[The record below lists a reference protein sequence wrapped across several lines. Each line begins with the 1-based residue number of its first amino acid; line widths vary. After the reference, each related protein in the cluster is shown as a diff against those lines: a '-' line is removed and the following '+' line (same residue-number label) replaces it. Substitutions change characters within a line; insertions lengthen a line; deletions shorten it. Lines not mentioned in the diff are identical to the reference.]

1 MSFISSLKTESK
13 MVSFLICIFA
23 YVIALG
29 LAIGVGYGLRNYLH
43 PIAIAFIVDILATL
57 FIFFLSSYFKNTS
70 LYDPYWSVA
79 PIPIFIYW
87 LINSGS
93 ISNLA
98 TRQIIVLVIV
108 VFWGIRLTLNWAR
121 GWQGLNHEDWR
132 YTKFRNEKPKIFW
145 FINLTGLQLM
155 PTILV
160 FLGCLSLYPVT
171 LSTDP
176 TMGVLEA
183 LGISITVIGILME
196 TISDEQLK
204 KFKKT
209 KEKGE
214 LMTKGLWRISR
225 HPNYFGQIIFWWG
238 LYFFA
243 LSINGEYW
251 CMIVGPIAMTILFI
265 VISIPMMEKRLVEKY
280 PEFLE
285 YKKRVSMLIP
295 WIQKKK

>member
-1 MSFISSLKTESK
+1 MILVSNLKK
-13 MVSFLICIFA
+13 DNRFVSFTVCFFA
-23 YVIALG
+23 YIIALG
-29 LAIGVGYGLRNYLH
+29 IAIGVGYGLRNYLH
-43 PIAIAFIVDILATL
+43 PILIAFIIDIIATL
-57 FIFFLSSYFKNTS
+57 FIFFLSSIFKNTS

-87 LINSGS
+87 LIFSGAF
-93 ISNLA
+93 SNLT
-98 TRQIIVLVIV
+98 TRQIIVLAIV
-108 VFWGIRLTLNWAR
+108 AFWGIRLTLNWIR

-132 YTKFRNEKPKIFW
+132 YTKFRTEKPKIFW

-155 PTILV
+155 PTIIV
-160 FLGCLSLYPVT
+160 FLGCLSLFPVAA
-171 LSTDP
+171 STDP
-176 TMGVLEA
+176 TIGVLDII
-183 LGISITVIGILME
+183 GIIITVIGILME

-209 KEKGE
+209 KKGE
-214 LMTKGLWRISR
+214 LMTKGLWKISR

-251 CMIVGPIAMTILFI
+251 WMIVGPIVMTILFI

-280 PEFLE
+280 PQFLE